1 MRNFQPWL
9 LERHREVCYAY
20 GKEVERMLSEKI
32 YTLRR
37 RNGLSQEQLAEK
49 LGVSRQAVSKWEG
62 GLSTPELD
70 KLMALSQCFGVSLD
84 ELTGN
89 QSAPPPTKTQE
100 GPPPNPRS
108 KPGSRAGV
116 LLCAIGGA
124 CLALLGLLSLLLPP
138 WRNKSANPPPSP

>member
-1 MRNFQPWL
+1 
-9 LERHREVCYAY
+9 
-20 GKEVERMLSEKI
+20 MLSEKI

-70 KLMALSQCFGVSLD
+70 KLMALSQCSGVSLD

-124 CLALLGLLSLLLPP
+124 CLALLGLLPP
-138 WRNKSANPPPSP
+138 MAEQVSQSSTVTLNGTGIFMALFLGMMAAGAVMIFRKR